1 MISSLLTVTQVNRFL
16 KSLVEGDGRLNDILI
31 TGEVSNFTDHY
42 KSGHLYFSLKDEH
55 SVIKAVMFASA
66 AKRLRFRPRDGMKV
80 VIRGRVSVYEA
91 AGQYQLYAEDIQP
104 DGLGALAAAF
114 EQLKERLAAEGLFS
128 QDHKRPLP
136 YFPQRIGVVTSPTG
150 AAVQDILQIISRRW
164 PIAQVV
170 FCPVLV
176 QGEDAPAQLI
186 AALEALNRQSACDV
200 IILGRGGGSMEDL
213 WAFNDEGLARAV
225 VASEIPVVSA
235 VGHETDFTICDFA
248 ADLRAPTPSA
258 AAELCTPDGQEIL
271 CKLEALHQYFGN
283 RAQDR
288 VDRLRQEI
296 DLLTRNSPL
305 SGPLEYLRG
314 RRAVLDGI
322 SASLDRLNQE
332 KLRNCRQTLSLFSG
346 KLDAL
351 SPLKILARGYGA
363 IYTANGRAV
372 RDLTALP
379 AGEEL
384 TLQAEKGKRQ
394 ARLL

>member
-176 QGEDAPAQLI
+176 
-186 AALEALNRQSACDV
+186 
-200 IILGRGGGSMEDL
+200 
-213 WAFNDEGLARAV
+213 
-225 VASEIPVVSA
+225 
-235 VGHETDFTICDFA
+235 
-248 ADLRAPTPSA
+248 
-258 AAELCTPDGQEIL
+258 
-271 CKLEALHQYFGN
+271 K
-283 RAQDR
+283 
-288 VDRLRQEI
+288 
-296 DLLTRNSPL
+296 
-305 SGPLEYLRG
+305 
-314 RRAVLDGI
+314 
-322 SASLDRLNQE
+322 
-332 KLRNCRQTLSLFSG
+332 
-346 KLDAL
+346 
-351 SPLKILARGYGA
+351 
-363 IYTANGRAV
+363 
-372 RDLTALP
+372 
-379 AGEEL
+379 
-384 TLQAEKGKRQ
+384 
-394 ARLL
+394 